1 MNGHGDESESRKFRE
16 GLWLSLENRVRKVE
30 GDVRALETELKHMAT
45 EAYVSTRE
53 TANFRWLVGVLLAA
67 VFATIAALIRTFVN

>member
-1 MNGHGDESESRKFRE
+1 MNGHGDESESQKFRE
-16 GLWLSLENRVRKVE
+16 GLWLSLEDRVRKVE
-30 GDVRALETELKHMAT
+30 GDVRELETELKHMAT

-53 TANFRWLVGVLLAA
+53 AANFRWLLGVLLAA